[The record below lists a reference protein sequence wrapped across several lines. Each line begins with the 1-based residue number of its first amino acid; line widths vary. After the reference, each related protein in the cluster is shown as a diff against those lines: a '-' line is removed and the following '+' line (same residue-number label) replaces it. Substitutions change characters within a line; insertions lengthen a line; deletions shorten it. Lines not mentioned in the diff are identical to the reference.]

1 MFFRTMREKKK
12 LHLAFKEAS
21 AIASWVTIQ
30 VLEKNED
37 YFQENIEIFNNIH
50 AQLSSGLSFS
60 EKSNHRVAYMHFRE
74 AIKIAS
80 TSNQKLL
87 AQHSSILE
95 ALRRLKSL
103 TDTVID
109 PLWLKYYAGK

>member
-1 MFFRTMREKKK
+1 MFFRAMREKKK

-21 AIASWVTIQ
+21 AIASWITIQ
-30 VLEKNED
+30 VLEKNQG

-50 AQLSSGLSFS
+50 DQLNSGLSFS
-60 EKSNHRVAYMHFRE
+60 EKSNHRVAYMYFRE
-74 AIKIAS
+74 AIKMAS

-87 AQHSSILE
+87 TQHDDILE
-95 ALRRLKSL
+95 ALHKLKSL